1 LLLGQVLDGASGPYL
16 KQKISN
22 RYMKLWTIWKYALG
36 GFSDDKTEPY
46 DNYVAL
52 LRTIIVG
59 VNFATCFF
67 IMANVV
73 HNW

>member
-1 LLLGQVLDGASGPYL
+1 MN
-16 KQKISN
+16 KI
-22 RYMKLWTIWKYALG
+22 WTIWKYALG

-46 DNYVAL
+46 DDYVAL

-59 VNFATCFF
+59 INFITCFF
-67 IMANVV
+67 IMANVI

>member
-1 LLLGQVLDGASGPYL
+1 MKQVLMDIL
-16 KQKISN
+16 NQHTDVTMNKI
-22 RYMKLWTIWKYALG
+22 WTIWKYALG

-46 DNYVAL
+46 DDYVAL
-52 LRTIIVG
+52 LRTVIVG

-67 IMANVV
+67 IIANVI

>member
-1 LLLGQVLDGASGPYL
+1 MTR
-16 KQKISN
+16 I
-22 RYMKLWTIWKYALG
+22 WTIWKYALG

-46 DNYVAL
+46 DDYVAL
-52 LRTIIVG
+52 LRTVIVG

-67 IMANVV
+67 IMANVI

>member
-1 LLLGQVLDGASGPYL
+1 
-16 KQKISN
+16 
-22 RYMKLWTIWKYALG
+22 MKKFWTIWKYALG

-46 DNYVAL
+46 DNYVSL
-52 LRTIIVG
+52 LRTLIVG